1 MKVAIMNFYGRTSVF
16 GALTATLALGGCVS
30 SPTYGTGVS
39 ASEQLLTDVTSI
51 AALGPKEKPKIDYSP
66 RPELVRPA
74 AKGAVALPAPQ
85 QSVAAAGSPA
95 WPESPEERRKRYR
108 DDATENQ
115 DNPQW
120 QPKVRNDTLFGSKK
134 TDELAD
140 AYEYD
145 NATPEQQRAEFKRRQ
160 QLVQEQTRG
169 TPGTRRYLSEPP
181 VDYRTPASTAAVGE
195 LGEDEKDK
203 EKARQRGSKSTG
215 KKWWK
220 PWE

>member
-1 MKVAIMNFYGRTSVF
+1 M
-16 GALTATLALGGCVS
+16 S
-30 SPTYGTGVS
+30 SPTYGTGTT

-51 AALGPKEKPKIDYSP
+51 AALGPKEKPKINYSP

-74 AKGAVALPAPQ
+74 GESAPVLPPPQ
-85 QSVAAAGSPA
+85 ESVASAGSA
-95 WPESPEERRKRYR
+95 SWPESPEERRKRYR
-108 DDATENQ
+108 DEATENQ

-120 QPKVRNDTLFGSKK
+120 KPKVRNDTLFGSKK

-140 AYEYD
+140 AYELN

-160 QLVQEQTRG
+160 QLAQEQKQG

-181 VDYRTPASTAAVGE
+181 VAYRTPASTAAIGE

-203 EKARQRGSKSTG
+203 EKARQRASKSGGG